1 MKFIILSAL
10 LISSLAW
17 AKEPR
22 QNFNKALMEDV
33 KSDIR
38 KDEDKFRV
46 RPSRG
51 PASVEP
57 EVAPIPHKESP
68 IEKKD
73 RIIGPERW

>member
-10 LISSLAW
+10 LFASFGW
-17 AKEPR
+17 ARGPQE
-22 QNFNKALMEDV
+22 NFNKVLMEDV
-33 KSDIR
+33 QTDIQ

-46 RPSRG
+46 KPSRG

-57 EVAPIPHKESP
+57 EVKPIPHKESP

-73 RIIGPERW
+73 KVIGSERW

>member
-10 LISSLAW
+10 LLSSFAW

-22 QNFNKALMEDV
+22 KNFNKALMEDV

-51 PASVEP
+51 PASVVP
-57 EVAPIPHKESP
+57 EVVPIPHKESP

>member
-10 LISSLAW
+10 LISSFAW
-17 AKEPR
+17 AKGPR
-22 QNFNKALMEDV
+22 ENFNKLLMEDV
-33 KSDIR
+33 KSDIK

-46 RPSRG
+46 KPSRG

-73 RIIGPERW
+73 KVIGPERW